1 MFALKFT
8 FIFLAQLLAI
18 LNSYL
23 YTVCPMAIL
32 KWSAFLREDLQP
44 CKIMTDTLAP
54 VERIGRCRPGI
65 LPLTGMMSV
74 RPGCM
79 VRTISG
85 QLVTS
90 CLHLGGFSTSL
101 PTPPSPP
108 TRPPPCNTELKLM
121 HTFEKIV

>member
-54 VERIGRCRPGI
+54 VERTNWALSAWNSTLDRNDVCSAWLYGQDH
-65 LPLTGMMSV
+65 LWATGH
-74 RPGCM
+74 
-79 VRTISG
+79 
-85 QLVTS
+85 LVS
-90 CLHLGGFSTSL
+90 SPGGFFHLPPHPSL
-101 PTPPSPP
+101 SSHPPTP
-108 TRPPPCNTELKLM
+108 L
-121 HTFEKIV
+121 